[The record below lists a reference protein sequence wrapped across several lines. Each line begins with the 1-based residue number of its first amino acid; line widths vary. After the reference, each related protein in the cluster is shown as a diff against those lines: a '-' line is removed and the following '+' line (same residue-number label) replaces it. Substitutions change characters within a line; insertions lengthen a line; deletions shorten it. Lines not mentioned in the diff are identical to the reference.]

1 MAYYKDTCHRDYSYV
16 PNKITVGMFNGTDG
30 FVTCKYKGEKWLQVS
45 IFERLCGFKPH
56 RQLSCEKEIKKAL
69 AGVVFEHDNVPT
81 EGFKFCAAD
90 NDLYKFYHKYGSRG
104 DVVLEDP
111 RGFNIAIT
119 EDNFFSLL
127 SSSGFNIKD
136 RVILRKLAYAWS
148 DRDCRFLLVD
158 AETDKFNKTQ
168 EASSKIINAVDTM
181 KYLTKKQLQV
191 GHIYLTKTGDKY
203 MYLGEHPTYS
213 GRCHLNA
220 YDNGCYSLESYL
232 ADRTDMTR
240 ENSIVLFR
248 LDDKT
253 SKLNEYVLQSSCSK
267 MFTKELDEDGS
278 DYKYRDITCTYENI
292 KQDMAFQLLFNK
304 LDFKRLTYCNNV
316 TELVSLDTFR
326 KVLFNKSYDQYLLPQ
341 GFYWRTSWFMS
352 ETYKYLKSYNTSFS
366 NNDKVIFREYRS
378 SSSNRWWSSSY
389 LSSVEHEY
397 YMSDFRQA
405 YADIKPLFNV
415 LYFENGNKVRD
426 YDALCFIKKEVRDN

>member
-1 MAYYKDTCHRDYSYV
+1 MDYSYV

-69 AGVVFEHDNVPT
+69 AGAVFEHDNVPT

-90 NDLYKFYHKYGSRG
+90 NDLYKLYHKYGSRG

-119 EDNFFSLL
+119 EDNFFGLL
-127 SSSGFNIKD
+127 SSSGFSIKD
-136 RVILRKLAYAWS
+136 RVILHKLAYAWS

-168 EASSKIINAVDTM
+168 DASNKIIKAVDATT
-181 KYLTKKQLQV
+181 YLTKKQLQI
-191 GHIYLTKTGDKY
+191 GHIYLTKTGEKY

-220 YDNGCYSLESYL
+220 YDNGCYSLETYL

-240 ENSIVLFR
+240 ENPIVLFR
-248 LDDKT
+248 LFSKT
-253 SKLNEYVLQSSCSK
+253 PHQPCEYVLQSSCSK
-267 MFTKELDEDGS
+267 LFTEELDEDGS
-278 DYKYRDITCTYENI
+278 AYRYRDIACTYENI
-292 KQDMAFQLLFNK
+292 KQDMAFQPLFNK
-304 LDFKRLTYCNNV
+304 LDFKRLTYCNAA
-316 TELVSLDTFR
+316 TELVSFDTFR
-326 KVLFNKSYDQYLLPQ
+326 KVLFSTSYEQQLIPQ
-341 GFYWRTSWFMS
+341 GFSYRTHWFMS
-352 ETYKYLKSYNTSFS
+352 ETYRYLHRYTSWNNNNKIIFS
-366 NNDKVIFREYRS
+366 GRCS
-378 SSSNRWWSSSY
+378 SRYSLWSPSN
-389 LSSVEHEY
+389 LNSSVELEY
-397 YMSDFRQA
+397 STSDINLA
-405 YADIKPLFNV
+405 YTDIKPLFNV

-426 YDALCFIKKEVRDN
+426 YDALCFIKKEIRGN

>member
-1 MAYYKDTCHRDYSYV
+1 MDYSYV

-69 AGVVFEHDNVPT
+69 AGAVFEHDNVPT

-90 NDLYKFYHKYGSRG
+90 NDLYKLYHKYGSRG

-119 EDNFFSLL
+119 EDNFFGLL
-127 SSSGFNIKD
+127 SSSGFSMKD
-136 RVILRKLAYAWS
+136 RAILRKLAYAWS

-168 EASSKIINAVDTM
+168 DASNKIIKAVDATT
-181 KYLTKKQLQV
+181 YLTKKQLQI
-191 GHIYLTKTGDKY
+191 GHIYLTKTGEKY

-220 YDNGCYSLESYL
+220 YDNGCYSLETYL

-240 ENSIVLFR
+240 ENPIVLFR
-248 LDDKT
+248 LSCKT
-253 SKLNEYVLQSSCSK
+253 PHQPCEYVLQSSCSK
-267 MFTKELDEDGS
+267 LFTEELDEDGS
-278 DYKYRDITCTYENI
+278 AYRYRDIACTYENI
-292 KQDMAFQLLFNK
+292 KQDMAFQPLFNK
-304 LDFKRLTYCNNV
+304 LDFKRLTYFNAA
-316 TELVSLDTFR
+316 TELVSFDTFR
-326 KVLFNKSYDQYLLPQ
+326 KVLFSTSYEQQLIPQ
-341 GFYWRTSWFMS
+341 GFSYRTHWFMS
-352 ETYKYLKSYNTSFS
+352 ETYRYLYRRTSWNNNNKIIFS
-366 NNDKVIFREYRS
+366 GRCSSRYILW
-378 SSSNRWWSSSY
+378 SSSN
-389 LSSVEHEY
+389 LNSSVELEY
-397 YMSDFRQA
+397 STSDFKQA

-426 YDALCFIKKEVRDN
+426 YDALCFIKKEIRGN

>member
-1 MAYYKDTCHRDYSYV
+1 MDYSYV

-69 AGVVFEHDNVPT
+69 AGAVFEHDNVPT

-90 NDLYKFYHKYGSRG
+90 NDLYKLYHKYGSRG

-119 EDNFFSLL
+119 EDNFFGLL
-127 SSSGFNIKD
+127 SSSGFNMKD

-168 EASSKIINAVDTM
+168 DASSKIIKAVDTM
-181 KYLTKKQLQV
+181 TYLTKKQLQV
-191 GHIYLTKTGDKY
+191 GHIYLTKTGEKY
-203 MYLGEHPTYS
+203 MYLGEHSTYS

-220 YDNGCYSLESYL
+220 YDNGFYSLEPYL

-240 ENSIVLFR
+240 WNPIVLFR
-248 LDDKT
+248 LF
-253 SKLNEYVLQSSCSK
+253 SKSSQQSSEYVLQSSCSK
-267 MFTKELDEDGS
+267 LFTKELDEDGS
-278 DYKYRDITCTYENI
+278 AYSYRGIACTYENI
-292 KQDMAFQLLFNK
+292 KQDMAFQPLFNR
-304 LDFKRLTYCNNV
+304 LDFKRLTYCNAA

-326 KVLFNKSYDQYLLPQ
+326 KVMFNSTYDEKLLPQ
-341 GFYWRTSWFMS
+341 GFSYRTRWFMS
-352 ETYKYLKSYNTSFS
+352 ETYKYLNRYPTWGNNNKVTFS
-366 NNDKVIFREYRS
+366 ERRRS
-378 SSSNRWWSSSY
+378 SYYWSSYSS
-389 LSSVEHEY
+389 SSVEHEY
-397 YMSDFRQA
+397 YMSDFKQA

-426 YDALCFIKKEVRDN
+426 YDALCFIKKEIRNN

>member
-1 MAYYKDTCHRDYSYV
+1 MDYSYV

-69 AGVVFEHDNVPT
+69 AGAVFEHDNVPT

-90 NDLYKFYHKYGSRG
+90 NDLYKLYHKYGSRG

-119 EDNFFSLL
+119 EDNFFGLL
-127 SSSGFNIKD
+127 SSSGFSMKD
-136 RVILRKLAYAWS
+136 RAILRKLAYAWS

-168 EASSKIINAVDTM
+168 DASNKIIKAVDATM
-181 KYLTKKQLQV
+181 YLTKKQLQI
-191 GHIYLTKTGDKY
+191 GHIYLTKTGEKY

-220 YDNGCYSLESYL
+220 YDNGCYSLETYL

-240 ENSIVLFR
+240 ENPIVLFR
-248 LDDKT
+248 LSCKT
-253 SKLNEYVLQSSCSK
+253 PHQPCEYVLQSSCSK
-267 MFTKELDEDGS
+267 LFTEELDEDGS
-278 DYKYRDITCTYENI
+278 AYRYRDIACTYENI
-292 KQDMAFQLLFNK
+292 KQDMAFQPLFNK
-304 LDFKRLTYCNNV
+304 LDFKRLTYFNAA
-316 TELVSLDTFR
+316 TELVSFDTFR
-326 KVLFNKSYDQYLLPQ
+326 KVLFSTSYEQQLIPQ
-341 GFYWRTSWFMS
+341 GFSYRTHWFMS
-352 ETYKYLKSYNTSFS
+352 ETYRYLYRRTSWNNNNKIIFS
-366 NNDKVIFREYRS
+366 RRCSSRYILW
-378 SSSNRWWSSSY
+378 SSSN
-389 LSSVEHEY
+389 LNSSVELEY
-397 YMSDFRQA
+397 STSDFKQA

-426 YDALCFIKKEVRDN
+426 YDALCFIKKEIRGN